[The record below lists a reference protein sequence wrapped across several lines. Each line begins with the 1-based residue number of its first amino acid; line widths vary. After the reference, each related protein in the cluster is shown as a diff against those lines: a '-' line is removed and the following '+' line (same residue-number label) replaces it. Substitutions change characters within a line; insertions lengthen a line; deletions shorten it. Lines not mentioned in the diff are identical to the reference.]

1 MTTPPKTREEW
12 EIELSKLTDTL
23 VRDSQWGEEFRRHID
38 SIMSMQSEVERL
50 RHIAFL
56 IGNIYYYG
64 NFKAETGNERELES
78 LLIASGFRYKTQDE
92 VMKAREKYPY
102 EKARQPK

>member
-23 VRDSQWGEEFRRHID
+23 VRDSQWGEDFRRHLD
-38 SIMSMQSEVERL
+38 SIMSLQAEVERL
-50 RHIAFL
+50 LDESKWCRCIVPRGYVLERCRNCDLPA
-56 IGNIYYYG
+56 
-64 NFKAETGNERELES
+64 KMNES
-78 LLIASGFRYKTQDE
+78 AI
-92 VMKAREKYPY
+92 